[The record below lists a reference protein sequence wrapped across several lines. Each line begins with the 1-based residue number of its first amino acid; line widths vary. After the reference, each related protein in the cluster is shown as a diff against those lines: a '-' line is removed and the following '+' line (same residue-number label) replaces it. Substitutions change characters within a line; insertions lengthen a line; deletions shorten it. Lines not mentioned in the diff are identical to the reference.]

1 MRILFSI
8 VYAKKLKI
16 VYFLHSFYMKRQC
29 KTTKWDF
36 HAAVMLKIRVWRHL
50 CQVLMLTFFS
60 LFDTISSS
68 FRLAN
73 YSFTMDCDWIL
84 GMCMCTWDAERTSI
98 VSTLSFLRQ
107 KKFNYNFHAV
117 EKSMLLYHSDMT
129 RFQMKYSKKAKQLV
143 GKLKLA
149 QIIPKDF

>member
-1 MRILFSI
+1 MRFSCRRN
-8 VYAKKLKI
+8 VL
-16 VYFLHSFYMKRQC
+16 LCS
-29 KTTKWDF
+29 
-36 HAAVMLKIRVWRHL
+36 KIRVWCHL

-129 RFQMKYSKKAKQLV
+129 RFQMKYSKKRNNLLGSSNWHKSFQKTFNCLT
-143 GKLKLA
+143 
-149 QIIPKDF
+149 F